1 MSITP
6 WYRQF
11 WPWFLFGLPAIVV
24 VAGLTTWWIAARHA
38 DHLVVDDYYQEGLSI
53 NRELGK
59 QQRAEELGI
68 VAALDADSRL
78 LRVKL
83 QARSMPAALQLL
95 LSHPFDAGLDQAMPM
110 AQVRAGVFEAAWDAR
125 GHRRWLWHLEPIGG
139 AAEEQW
145 RIDGELVITT
155 ADEH

>member
-11 WPWFLFGLPAIVV
+11 WPWFLFSLPAIVV

-38 DHLVVDDYYQEGLSI
+38 DHLVVDDYYQEGLTI
-53 NRELGK
+53 NRQLGK

-68 VAALDADSRL
+68 VAILEANPRL
-78 LRVKL
+78 IRVSL
-83 QARSMPAALQLL
+83 EAGNMPAALQLQ
-95 LSHPFDAGLDQAMPM
+95 LSHPFDAGLDRGMPL
-110 AQVRAGVFEAAWDAR
+110 ARVRAGVFEAQWDAA
-125 GHRRWLWHLEPIGG
+125 GHPRWLWRLEPIG
-139 AAEEQW
+139 AAEEDHW
-145 RIDGELVITT
+145 RIDGEFTLTT